1 MNLTQKIIGSHLV
14 SGTMTPGSEIGL
26 RIDQTL
32 TQDATGTM
40 AWLQFEALGIPRV
53 KTDISLSYVDHNTLQ
68 MNFRNP
74 DDHRFLRTVAA
85 KFGGVYSGPGTGIC
99 HQLHLENFAKPGA
112 TLVGSD
118 SHTPTAGG
126 ICSLAMGA
134 GGLSVALAM
143 AGEPYYI
150 PMPKVVRVFL
160 TGALTGW
167 ASAKDVILEL
177 LRRRT
182 VKGGVGRVFE
192 YAGPGVATLSVPERA
207 TIANMGAELGATGTL
222 FPSDGVT
229 RAFLKAMGREADWRE
244 LGPDADAAYDEEE
257 AIDLSTLV
265 PLAAQPHMP
274 DRVVPVSELDGLPVE
289 QVCIGSCT
297 NSSYADLKLVAQIL
311 GGHRINPGT
320 DAMISPGSKQVL
332 TMLAQE
338 GLLEPLISSG
348 ARLLECSCGPCI
360 GSGGAPVT
368 AGVSARTFN
377 RNFEGRSGT
386 KDAKVYLVSPLTAA
400 QAALNG
406 KFTDPATWGTPP
418 AKPELPADPPS
429 IRHLFVFPPENGEG
443 VEVLRGPNIVALEK
457 FPRLDASGDVLEAS
471 VVIRLGDNITTDHIM
486 PAGAEILA
494 LRSNIPAISEHV
506 FVRVDP
512 DFVKRARAVSEAG
525 GNGVI
530 VAGENYGQGSSR
542 EHAALA
548 PLYLGIKAVIVKS
561 FARIHVANL
570 INAGILPLTF
580 RNEADYDRISEGDVL
595 SLPDIRRRIAEG
607 DDVVLKMGGPM
618 MGAPIKDTNVPI
630 IKGSNGIIAIAADH
644 TEEKECIKC
653 GRCVDVCPME
663 LQPLEIYKLGQL
675 GDAEGLLKLNVMDC
689 FSCKCCEY
697 ICSSKIPLVSKIN
710 AAKGLVMP
718 LLKKK

>member
-257 AIDLSTLV
+257 AIDLSALV

-338 GLLEPLISSG
+338 GLLEPLIGSG

-368 AGVSARTFN
+368 SGVSARTFN

-429 IRHLFVFPPENGEG
+429 IRHLFVFPPENGDG

-457 FPRLDASGDVLEAS
+457 FPRLDASGDVLEAN
-471 VVIRLGDNITTDHIM
+471 VVIRLGDNITTAHIM

-548 PLYLGIKAVIVKS
+548 PRHLGIRAVIALS
-561 FARIHVANL
+561 MARIHRANL
-570 INAGILPLTF
+570 VNFGILPLVF
-580 RNEADYDRISEGDVL
+580 VNREDYAKVAQGA
-595 SLPDIRRRIAEG
+595 DIRIPLTEITPGGVTNIEIAG
-607 DDVVLKMGGPM
+607 VGVLPVRNDLS
-618 MGAPIKDTNVPI
+618 AAELDI
-630 IKGSNGIIAIAADH
+630 IRSG
-644 TEEKECIKC
+644 
-653 GRCVDVCPME
+653 
-663 LQPLEIYKLGQL
+663 
-675 GDAEGLLKLNVMDC
+675 GLL
-689 FSCKCCEY
+689 
-697 ICSSKIPLVSKIN
+697 N
-710 AAKGLVMP
+710 AVKEKM
-718 LLKKK
+718 

>member
-40 AWLQFEALGIPRV
+40 AWPQFEALGIPRV

-257 AIDLSTLV
+257 AIDLSALV

-274 DRVVPVSELDGLPVE
+274 DRVVPVAELDGLPVE

-311 GGHRINPGT
+311 DGHRINPGT

-338 GLLEPLISSG
+338 GLLEPLIGSG

-368 AGVSARTFN
+368 SGVSARTFN

-429 IRHLFVFPPENGEG
+429 IRHLFVFPPENGDG

-457 FPRLDASGDVLEAS
+457 FPRLDASGDVLEAN

-512 DFVKRARAVSEAG
+512 DFVKRARAVSEEG

-548 PLYLGIKAVIVKS
+548 PRHLGIRAVIALS
-561 FARIHVANL
+561 MARIHRANL
-570 INAGILPLTF
+570 VNFGILPLVF
-580 RNEADYDRISEGDVL
+580 VNREDYAKVAQGA
-595 SLPDIRRRIAEG
+595 DIRIPLTEITPGGVTNIEIAG
-607 DDVVLKMGGPM
+607 VGVLPVRNDLS
-618 MGAPIKDTNVPI
+618 AAELDI
-630 IKGSNGIIAIAADH
+630 IRSG
-644 TEEKECIKC
+644 
-653 GRCVDVCPME
+653 
-663 LQPLEIYKLGQL
+663 
-675 GDAEGLLKLNVMDC
+675 GLL
-689 FSCKCCEY
+689 
-697 ICSSKIPLVSKIN
+697 N
-710 AAKGLVMP
+710 AVKEKM
-718 LLKKK
+718 

>member
-257 AIDLSTLV
+257 AIDLSALV

-274 DRVVPVSELDGLPVE
+274 DRVVPVAELDGLPVE

-311 GGHRINPGT
+311 DGHRINPGT

-338 GLLEPLISSG
+338 GLLEPLIGSG

-368 AGVSARTFN
+368 SGVSARTFN

-429 IRHLFVFPPENGEG
+429 IRHLFVFPPENGDG

-457 FPRLDASGDVLEAS
+457 FPRLDASGDVLEAN

-548 PLYLGIKAVIVKS
+548 PRHLGSRAVIALS
-561 FARIHVANL
+561 MARIHRANL
-570 INAGILPLTF
+570 VNFGILPLVF
-580 RNEADYDRISEGDVL
+580 VNREDYAKVAQGA
-595 SLPDIRRRIAEG
+595 DIRIPLTEITPGGVTNIEIAG
-607 DDVVLKMGGPM
+607 VGVLPVRNDLS
-618 MGAPIKDTNVPI
+618 AAELDI
-630 IKGSNGIIAIAADH
+630 IRSG
-644 TEEKECIKC
+644 
-653 GRCVDVCPME
+653 
-663 LQPLEIYKLGQL
+663 
-675 GDAEGLLKLNVMDC
+675 GLL
-689 FSCKCCEY
+689 
-697 ICSSKIPLVSKIN
+697 N
-710 AAKGLVMP
+710 AV
-718 LLKKK
+718 

>member
-257 AIDLSTLV
+257 AIDLSALV

-274 DRVVPVSELDGLPVE
+274 DRVVPVAELDGLPVE

-311 GGHRINPGT
+311 DGHRINPGT

-368 AGVSARTFN
+368 SGVSARTFK

-429 IRHLFVFPPENGEG
+429 IRHLFVFPPENGDG

-457 FPRLDASGDVLEAS
+457 FPRLDASGDVLEAN

-548 PLYLGIKAVIVKS
+548 PRHLGIRAVIALS
-561 FARIHVANL
+561 MARIHRANL
-570 INAGILPLTF
+570 VNFGILPLVF
-580 RNEADYDRISEGDVL
+580 VNREDYAKVAQGA
-595 SLPDIRRRIAEG
+595 DIRIPLTEITPGGVTNIEIAG
-607 DDVVLKMGGPM
+607 VGVLPVRNDLS
-618 MGAPIKDTNVPI
+618 AAELDI
-630 IKGSNGIIAIAADH
+630 IRSG
-644 TEEKECIKC
+644 
-653 GRCVDVCPME
+653 
-663 LQPLEIYKLGQL
+663 
-675 GDAEGLLKLNVMDC
+675 GLL
-689 FSCKCCEY
+689 
-697 ICSSKIPLVSKIN
+697 N
-710 AAKGLVMP
+710 AVKEKM
-718 LLKKK
+718 

>member
-257 AIDLSTLV
+257 AIDLSALV

-274 DRVVPVSELDGLPVE
+274 DRVVPVAELDGLPVE

-311 GGHRINPGT
+311 DGHRINPGT

-338 GLLEPLISSG
+338 GLLEPLIGSG

-368 AGVSARTFN
+368 SGVSARTFN

-429 IRHLFVFPPENGEG
+429 IRHLFVFPPENGDG

-457 FPRLDASGDVLEAS
+457 FPRLDASGDVLEAN

-548 PLYLGIKAVIVKS
+548 PRHLGIRAVIALS
-561 FARIHVANL
+561 MARIHRANL
-570 INAGILPLTF
+570 VNFGILPLVF
-580 RNEADYDRISEGDVL
+580 VNREDYAKVAQGA
-595 SLPDIRRRIAEG
+595 DIRIPLTEITPGGVTNIEIAG
-607 DDVVLKMGGPM
+607 VGVLPVRNDLS
-618 MGAPIKDTNVPI
+618 AAELDI
-630 IKGSNGIIAIAADH
+630 IRSG
-644 TEEKECIKC
+644 
-653 GRCVDVCPME
+653 
-663 LQPLEIYKLGQL
+663 
-675 GDAEGLLKLNVMDC
+675 GLL
-689 FSCKCCEY
+689 
-697 ICSSKIPLVSKIN
+697 N
-710 AAKGLVMP
+710 A
-718 LLKKK
+718 LKEKM

>member
-160 TGALTGW
+160 TGTLTGW

-192 YAGPGVATLSVPERA
+192 YVGPGVATLSVPERA

-222 FPSDGVT
+222 FPSDDVT

-257 AIDLSTLV
+257 TIDLSTLV

-274 DRVVPVSELDGLPVE
+274 DRVVPVAELDGLPVE

-311 GGHRINPGT
+311 DGHRINPGT

-338 GLLEPLISSG
+338 GLLEPLIGSG

-368 AGVSARTFN
+368 SGVSARTFN

-429 IRHLFVFPPENGEG
+429 IRHLFVFPPENGDG

-457 FPRLDASGDVLEAS
+457 FPRLDASGDVLEAN

-548 PLYLGIKAVIVKS
+548 PRHLGIRAVIALS
-561 FARIHVANL
+561 MARIHRANL
-570 INAGILPLTF
+570 VNFGILPLVF
-580 RNEADYDRISEGDVL
+580 VNREDYAKVAQGA
-595 SLPDIRRRIAEG
+595 DIRIPLTEITPGGVTNIEIAG
-607 DDVVLKMGGPM
+607 VGVLPVRNDLS
-618 MGAPIKDTNVPI
+618 AAELDI
-630 IKGSNGIIAIAADH
+630 IRSG
-644 TEEKECIKC
+644 
-653 GRCVDVCPME
+653 
-663 LQPLEIYKLGQL
+663 
-675 GDAEGLLKLNVMDC
+675 GLL
-689 FSCKCCEY
+689 
-697 ICSSKIPLVSKIN
+697 N
-710 AAKGLVMP
+710 AVKEKM
-718 LLKKK
+718 

>member
-150 PMPKVVRVFL
+150 PLPKVVRVFL

-257 AIDLSTLV
+257 AIDLSALV

-274 DRVVPVSELDGLPVE
+274 DRVVPVAELDGLPVE

-311 GGHRINPGT
+311 DGHRINPGT

-338 GLLEPLISSG
+338 GLLEPLIGSG

-368 AGVSARTFN
+368 SGVSARTFN

-429 IRHLFVFPPENGEG
+429 IRHLFVFPPENGDG

-457 FPRLDASGDVLEAS
+457 FPRLDASGDVLEAN

-548 PLYLGIKAVIVKS
+548 PRHLGIRAVIALS
-561 FARIHVANL
+561 MARIHRANL
-570 INAGILPLTF
+570 VNFGILPLVF
-580 RNEADYDRISEGDVL
+580 VNREDYAKVTQGA
-595 SLPDIRRRIAEG
+595 DIRIPLTEITPGGVTNIEIAG
-607 DDVVLKMGGPM
+607 VGVLPVRNDLS
-618 MGAPIKDTNVPI
+618 AAELDI
-630 IKGSNGIIAIAADH
+630 IRSG
-644 TEEKECIKC
+644 
-653 GRCVDVCPME
+653 
-663 LQPLEIYKLGQL
+663 
-675 GDAEGLLKLNVMDC
+675 GLL
-689 FSCKCCEY
+689 
-697 ICSSKIPLVSKIN
+697 N
-710 AAKGLVMP
+710 AVKEKM
-718 LLKKK
+718 

>member
-160 TGALTGW
+160 TGVLTGW

-257 AIDLSTLV
+257 AIDLSALV

-274 DRVVPVSELDGLPVE
+274 DRVVPVAELDGLPVE

-311 GGHRINPGT
+311 DGHRINPGT

-338 GLLEPLISSG
+338 GLLEPLIGSG

-368 AGVSARTFN
+368 SGVSARTFN

-429 IRHLFVFPPENGEG
+429 IRHLFVFPPENGDG

-457 FPRLDASGDVLEAS
+457 FPRLDASGDVLEAN

-548 PLYLGIKAVIVKS
+548 PRHLGIRAVIALS
-561 FARIHVANL
+561 MARIHRANL
-570 INAGILPLTF
+570 VNFGILPLVF
-580 RNEADYDRISEGDVL
+580 VNREDYAKVAQGA
-595 SLPDIRRRIAEG
+595 DIRIPLTEITPGGVTNIEIAG
-607 DDVVLKMGGPM
+607 VGVLPVRNDLS
-618 MGAPIKDTNVPI
+618 AAELDI
-630 IKGSNGIIAIAADH
+630 IRSG
-644 TEEKECIKC
+644 
-653 GRCVDVCPME
+653 
-663 LQPLEIYKLGQL
+663 
-675 GDAEGLLKLNVMDC
+675 GLL
-689 FSCKCCEY
+689 
-697 ICSSKIPLVSKIN
+697 N
-710 AAKGLVMP
+710 AVKEKM
-718 LLKKK
+718 

>member
-257 AIDLSTLV
+257 AIDLSALV

-274 DRVVPVSELDGLPVE
+274 DRVVPVAELDGLPVE

-311 GGHRINPGT
+311 DGHRINPGT

-368 AGVSARTFN
+368 SGVSARTFN

-429 IRHLFVFPPENGEG
+429 IRHLFVFPPENGDG

-457 FPRLDASGDVLEAS
+457 VPRLDASGDVLEAN

-548 PLYLGIKAVIVKS
+548 PRHLGIRAVIALS
-561 FARIHVANL
+561 MARIHRANL
-570 INAGILPLTF
+570 VNFGILPLVF
-580 RNEADYDRISEGDVL
+580 VNREDYAKVAQGA
-595 SLPDIRRRIAEG
+595 DIRIPLTEITPGGVTNIEIAG
-607 DDVVLKMGGPM
+607 VGVLPVRNDLS
-618 MGAPIKDTNVPI
+618 AAELDI
-630 IKGSNGIIAIAADH
+630 IRSG
-644 TEEKECIKC
+644 
-653 GRCVDVCPME
+653 
-663 LQPLEIYKLGQL
+663 
-675 GDAEGLLKLNVMDC
+675 GLL
-689 FSCKCCEY
+689 
-697 ICSSKIPLVSKIN
+697 N
-710 AAKGLVMP
+710 AVKEKM
-718 LLKKK
+718 

>member
-14 SGTMTPGSEIGL
+14 SGAMTPGSEIGL

-150 PMPKVVRVFL
+150 PMPRVVRVFL

-257 AIDLSTLV
+257 AIDLSALV

-274 DRVVPVSELDGLPVE
+274 DRVVPVAELDGLPVE

-311 GGHRINPGT
+311 DGHRINPGT

-338 GLLEPLISSG
+338 GLLEPLIGSG

-368 AGVSARTFN
+368 SGVSARTFN
-377 RNFEGRSGT
+377 RNFEGRSGI

-429 IRHLFVFPPENGEG
+429 IRHLFVFPPENGDG

-457 FPRLDASGDVLEAS
+457 FPRLDASGDVLEAN

-548 PLYLGIKAVIVKS
+548 PRHLGIRAVIALS
-561 FARIHVANL
+561 MARIHRANL
-570 INAGILPLTF
+570 VNFGILPLVF
-580 RNEADYDRISEGDVL
+580 VNREDYAKVAQGA
-595 SLPDIRRRIAEG
+595 DIRIPLTEITPGGVTNIEIAG
-607 DDVVLKMGGPM
+607 VGVLPVRNDLS
-618 MGAPIKDTNVPI
+618 AAELDI
-630 IKGSNGIIAIAADH
+630 IRSG
-644 TEEKECIKC
+644 
-653 GRCVDVCPME
+653 
-663 LQPLEIYKLGQL
+663 
-675 GDAEGLLKLNVMDC
+675 GLL
-689 FSCKCCEY
+689 
-697 ICSSKIPLVSKIN
+697 N
-710 AAKGLVMP
+710 AVKEKM
-718 LLKKK
+718 

>member
-1 MNLTQKIIGSHLV
+1 MHLTQTIIGSPRV

-274 DRVVPVSELDGLPVE
+274 DRVVPVAELDGLPVE

-368 AGVSARTFN
+368 AGVSARTFH

-457 FPRLDASGDVLEAS
+457 FPRLDASGDVLEAN

-548 PLYLGIKAVIVKS
+548 PRHLGVRAVIALS
-561 FARIHVANL
+561 MARIHRANL
-570 INAGILPLTF
+570 VNFGILPLVF
-580 RNEADYDRISEGDVL
+580 VNREDYAKVAQGA
-595 SLPDIRRRIAEG
+595 DIRIPLAEITPGGVTNIEIAG
-607 DDVVLKMGGPM
+607 VGVLPVRNDLS
-618 MGAPIKDTNVPI
+618 AAELDI
-630 IKGSNGIIAIAADH
+630 IRSG
-644 TEEKECIKC
+644 
-653 GRCVDVCPME
+653 
-663 LQPLEIYKLGQL
+663 
-675 GDAEGLLKLNVMDC
+675 GLL
-689 FSCKCCEY
+689 
-697 ICSSKIPLVSKIN
+697 N
-710 AAKGLVMP
+710 AVKEKM
-718 LLKKK
+718 

>member
-167 ASAKDVILEL
+167 ASATDVILEL

-257 AIDLSTLV
+257 AIDLSALV

-274 DRVVPVSELDGLPVE
+274 DRVVPVAELDGLPVE

-311 GGHRINPGT
+311 DGHRINPGT

-338 GLLEPLISSG
+338 GLLEPLIGSG

-368 AGVSARTFN
+368 SGVSARTFN

-429 IRHLFVFPPENGEG
+429 IRHLFVFPPENGDG

-457 FPRLDASGDVLEAS
+457 FPRLDASGDVLEAN

-548 PLYLGIKAVIVKS
+548 PRHLGIRAVIALS
-561 FARIHVANL
+561 MARIHRANL
-570 INAGILPLTF
+570 VNFGILPLVF
-580 RNEADYDRISEGDVL
+580 VNREDYAKVAQGA
-595 SLPDIRRRIAEG
+595 DIRIPLTEITPGGVTNIEIAG
-607 DDVVLKMGGPM
+607 VGVLPVRNDLS
-618 MGAPIKDTNVPI
+618 AAELDI
-630 IKGSNGIIAIAADH
+630 IRSG
-644 TEEKECIKC
+644 
-653 GRCVDVCPME
+653 
-663 LQPLEIYKLGQL
+663 
-675 GDAEGLLKLNVMDC
+675 GLL
-689 FSCKCCEY
+689 
-697 ICSSKIPLVSKIN
+697 N
-710 AAKGLVMP
+710 AVKEKM
-718 LLKKK
+718 

>member
-274 DRVVPVSELDGLPVE
+274 DRVVPVAELDGLPVE

-471 VVIRLGDNITTDHIM
+471 VVIRLDDNITTDHIM

-548 PLYLGIKAVIVKS
+548 PRHLGVRAVIALS
-561 FARIHVANL
+561 MARIHRANL
-570 INAGILPLTF
+570 VNFGILPLVF
-580 RNEADYDRISEGDVL
+580 VNREDYAKVTQGA
-595 SLPDIRRRIAEG
+595 DIRIPLAEITPGGVTNIEIAG
-607 DDVVLKMGGPM
+607 VGVLPVRNDLS
-618 MGAPIKDTNVPI
+618 AAELDI
-630 IKGSNGIIAIAADH
+630 IRSG
-644 TEEKECIKC
+644 
-653 GRCVDVCPME
+653 
-663 LQPLEIYKLGQL
+663 
-675 GDAEGLLKLNVMDC
+675 GLL
-689 FSCKCCEY
+689 
-697 ICSSKIPLVSKIN
+697 N
-710 AAKGLVMP
+710 AVKEKM
-718 LLKKK
+718 

>member
-160 TGALTGW
+160 TGELTGW

-229 RAFLKAMGREADWRE
+229 RAFLKAMGREADWLE
-244 LGPDADAAYDEEE
+244 FGPDADAAYDEEE
-257 AIDLSTLV
+257 TIDLSALV

-274 DRVVPVSELDGLPVE
+274 DRVVPVAELDGLPVE

-429 IRHLFVFPPENGEG
+429 IRHLFVFPPENGED

-457 FPRLDASGDVLEAS
+457 FPRLDASGDVLEAN

-548 PLYLGIKAVIVKS
+548 PRHLGIRAVIALS
-561 FARIHVANL
+561 MARIHRANL
-570 INAGILPLTF
+570 VNFGILPLVF
-580 RNEADYDRISEGDVL
+580 VNREDYAKVAQGA
-595 SLPDIRRRIAEG
+595 DIRIPLAEITPGGVTNIEIAG
-607 DDVVLKMGGPM
+607 VGVLPVRNDLS
-618 MGAPIKDTNVPI
+618 AAELDI
-630 IKGSNGIIAIAADH
+630 IRSG
-644 TEEKECIKC
+644 
-653 GRCVDVCPME
+653 
-663 LQPLEIYKLGQL
+663 
-675 GDAEGLLKLNVMDC
+675 GLL
-689 FSCKCCEY
+689 
-697 ICSSKIPLVSKIN
+697 N
-710 AAKGLVMP
+710 AVKEKM
-718 LLKKK
+718 

>member
-274 DRVVPVSELDGLPVE
+274 DRVVPVAELDGLPVE

-457 FPRLDASGDVLEAS
+457 FPRLDASGDVLEAN

-548 PLYLGIKAVIVKS
+548 PRHLGVRAVIPLS
-561 FARIHVANL
+561 MARIHRANL
-570 INAGILPLTF
+570 VNFGILPLVF
-580 RNEADYDRISEGDVL
+580 VNREDYAKVAQGA
-595 SLPDIRRRIAEG
+595 DIRIPLAEITPGGVTNIEIAG
-607 DDVVLKMGGPM
+607 VGVLPVRNDLS
-618 MGAPIKDTNVPI
+618 AAELDI
-630 IKGSNGIIAIAADH
+630 IRSG
-644 TEEKECIKC
+644 
-653 GRCVDVCPME
+653 
-663 LQPLEIYKLGQL
+663 
-675 GDAEGLLKLNVMDC
+675 GLL
-689 FSCKCCEY
+689 
-697 ICSSKIPLVSKIN
+697 N
-710 AAKGLVMP
+710 AVKEKM
-718 LLKKK
+718 

>member
-229 RAFLKAMGREADWRE
+229 RAFLKAMGREAAWRE

-257 AIDLSTLV
+257 AIDLSALV

-274 DRVVPVSELDGLPVE
+274 DRVVPVAELDGLPVE

-311 GGHRINPGT
+311 DGHRINPGT

-338 GLLEPLISSG
+338 GLLEPLIGSG

-368 AGVSARTFN
+368 SGVSARTFN

-429 IRHLFVFPPENGEG
+429 IRHLFVFPPENGDG

-457 FPRLDASGDVLEAS
+457 FPRLDASGDVLEAN

-548 PLYLGIKAVIVKS
+548 PRHLGIRAVIALS
-561 FARIHVANL
+561 MARIHRANL
-570 INAGILPLTF
+570 VNFGILPLVF
-580 RNEADYDRISEGDVL
+580 VNREDYAKVAQGA
-595 SLPDIRRRIAEG
+595 DIRIPLTEITPGGVTNIEIAG
-607 DDVVLKMGGPM
+607 VGVLPVRNDLS
-618 MGAPIKDTNVPI
+618 AAELDI
-630 IKGSNGIIAIAADH
+630 IRSG
-644 TEEKECIKC
+644 
-653 GRCVDVCPME
+653 
-663 LQPLEIYKLGQL
+663 
-675 GDAEGLLKLNVMDC
+675 GLL
-689 FSCKCCEY
+689 
-697 ICSSKIPLVSKIN
+697 N
-710 AAKGLVMP
+710 AVKEKM
-718 LLKKK
+718 

>member
-160 TGALTGW
+160 TGELTGW

-229 RAFLKAMGREADWRE
+229 RAFLKAMGREADWLE
-244 LGPDADAAYDEEE
+244 FGPDADAAYDEEE
-257 AIDLSTLV
+257 TIDLSALV

-274 DRVVPVSELDGLPVE
+274 DRVVPVAELDGLPVE

-311 GGHRINPGT
+311 GGRRINPGT

-429 IRHLFVFPPENGEG
+429 IRHLFVFPPENGED

-457 FPRLDASGDVLEAS
+457 FPRLDASGDVLEAN

-548 PLYLGIKAVIVKS
+548 PRHLGIRAVIALS
-561 FARIHVANL
+561 MARIHRANL
-570 INAGILPLTF
+570 VNFGILPLVF
-580 RNEADYDRISEGDVL
+580 VNREDYAKVAQGA
-595 SLPDIRRRIAEG
+595 DIRIPLAEITPGGVTNIEIAG
-607 DDVVLKMGGPM
+607 VGVLPVRNDLS
-618 MGAPIKDTNVPI
+618 AAELDI
-630 IKGSNGIIAIAADH
+630 IRSG
-644 TEEKECIKC
+644 
-653 GRCVDVCPME
+653 
-663 LQPLEIYKLGQL
+663 
-675 GDAEGLLKLNVMDC
+675 GLL
-689 FSCKCCEY
+689 
-697 ICSSKIPLVSKIN
+697 N
-710 AAKGLVMP
+710 AVKEKM
-718 LLKKK
+718 

>member
-143 AGEPYYI
+143 AGEPYYL
-150 PMPKVVRVFL
+150 PLPKVVRVFL

-207 TIANMGAELGATGTL
+207 TIANMGAERGATGTL
-222 FPSDGVT
+222 VPSDGVT

-257 AIDLSTLV
+257 AIDLSALV

-274 DRVVPVSELDGLPVE
+274 DRVVPVAELDGLPVE

-311 GGHRINPGT
+311 DGHRINPGT

-338 GLLEPLISSG
+338 GLLEPLIGSG

-368 AGVSARTFN
+368 SGVSARTFN

-429 IRHLFVFPPENGEG
+429 IRHLFVFPPENGDG

-457 FPRLDASGDVLEAS
+457 FPRLDASGDVLEAN

-548 PLYLGIKAVIVKS
+548 PRHLGIRAVIALS
-561 FARIHVANL
+561 MARIHRANL
-570 INAGILPLTF
+570 VNFGILPLVF
-580 RNEADYDRISEGDVL
+580 VNREDYAKVAQGA
-595 SLPDIRRRIAEG
+595 DIRIPLTEITPGGVTNIEIAG
-607 DDVVLKMGGPM
+607 VGVLPVRNDLS
-618 MGAPIKDTNVPI
+618 AAELDI
-630 IKGSNGIIAIAADH
+630 IRSG
-644 TEEKECIKC
+644 
-653 GRCVDVCPME
+653 
-663 LQPLEIYKLGQL
+663 
-675 GDAEGLLKLNVMDC
+675 GLL
-689 FSCKCCEY
+689 
-697 ICSSKIPLVSKIN
+697 N
-710 AAKGLVMP
+710 AVKEKM
-718 LLKKK
+718 